1 MAKDTRFATPK
12 PLSSHGPARI
22 IAMCNQKGGV
32 GKTTTTI
39 NLAASLVE
47 YGRRVLLIDYD
58 PQGALSAGLG
68 IQAKEGE
75 TIYDLMKKPSLETKD
90 FIRHT
95 KVEGLDVIPADIDL
109 SAAEMTLV
117 TEFDRERILK
127 KILKKVQNDYDV
139 IFIDCQPSLGLL
151 TVNALTAAHGVI
163 IPLAAEFFALRGVKI
178 LEDIMPKLVNLAPD
192 AVFLLVTNPCDVLAY
207 AAVQISGLP
216 ANNVFSSGTVLD
228 SSRLR
233 WQLAERA
240 GVSTESV
247 HAMIVGEHG
256 DSEFPLWSEA
266 KIGPIKLSEWK
277 VGNRSLHPEELDEIA
292 DQVKN
297 AAYKVIEGKGATN
310 YAIGL
315 SAARIVEAVLR
326 DESVILPVSSV
337 LTDYLGIS
345 DVALSVPTVVNRQGA
360 SKTIPMEMS
369 ATELT
374 KLQASANALKASI
387 ASLGIN

>member
-1 MAKDTRFATPK
+1 MTQRSKVSIIGAGAVGTSTAYALLIKRIAGEVAIYDTNKAKVDAEVLDLAHGSQFTNPSRVYGGDDIEVVRNSDVIVITAGAKQQPGQTR
-12 PLSSHGPARI
+12 LD
-22 IAMCNQKGGV
+22 
-32 GKTTTTI
+32 
-39 NLAASLVE
+39 LAA
-47 YGRRVLLIDYD
+47 
-58 PQGALSAGLG
+58 
-68 IQAKEGE
+68 
-75 TIYDLMKKPSLETKD
+75 T
-90 FIRHT
+90 
-95 KVEGLDVIPADIDL
+95 
-109 SAAEMTLV
+109 
-117 TEFDRERILK
+117 
-127 KILKKVQNDYDV
+127 N
-139 IFIDCQPSLGLL
+139 
-151 TVNALTAAHGVI
+151 
-163 IPLAAEFFALRGVKI
+163 VKI
-178 LEDIMPKLVNLAPD
+178 LHDLMPKLVSLSPD

-207 AAVQISGLP
+207 AAVQFSSLP
-216 ANNVFSSGTVLD
+216 ANKVFSSGTVLD

-277 VGNRSLHPEELDEIA
+277 VGNRSLHAEELDEIA
-292 DQVKN
+292 DNVKN

-345 DVALSVPTVVNRQGA
+345 DVALSVPTIVNRQGA
-360 SKTIPMEMS
+360 FKTLPMEMS
-369 ATELT
+369 SSELT
-374 KLQASANALKASI
+374 KLQASAAALKTSI
-387 ASLGIN
+387 ASLGI

>member
-1 MAKDTRFATPK
+1 MTQRTKVSIIGAGAVGTSTAYALLIKRIAGEVAIYDTNKAKVEAEVLDLAHGSQFTNPSRVYGGNDIEVVRNSDVVVITAGAKQQPGQTR
-12 PLSSHGPARI
+12 LD
-22 IAMCNQKGGV
+22 
-32 GKTTTTI
+32 
-39 NLAASLVE
+39 LAA
-47 YGRRVLLIDYD
+47 
-58 PQGALSAGLG
+58 
-68 IQAKEGE
+68 
-75 TIYDLMKKPSLETKD
+75 T
-90 FIRHT
+90 
-95 KVEGLDVIPADIDL
+95 
-109 SAAEMTLV
+109 
-117 TEFDRERILK
+117 
-127 KILKKVQNDYDV
+127 N
-139 IFIDCQPSLGLL
+139 
-151 TVNALTAAHGVI
+151 
-163 IPLAAEFFALRGVKI
+163 VKI

-216 ANNVFSSGTVLD
+216 ANKVFSSGTVLD